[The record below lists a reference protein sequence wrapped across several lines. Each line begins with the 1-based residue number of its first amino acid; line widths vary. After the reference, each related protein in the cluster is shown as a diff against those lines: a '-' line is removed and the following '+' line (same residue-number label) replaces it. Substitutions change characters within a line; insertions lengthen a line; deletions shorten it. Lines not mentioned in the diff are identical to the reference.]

1 MKKNFIFVKIEQI
14 LHTNQI
20 SVKLKFQRKNKNI
33 CLTIHY
39 HMVMFEIFS
48 SDVYHNKV
56 KEQGFYFCSTFH
68 SHSRVFN
75 DEHNSYPQMSVNWPL
90 AGSWMVLFISA
101 DKPYTK
107 ASLSFWCYLVYGIV
121 FPRCGVINNKT
132 KYRLGNLT
140 NTVIIVPVITFTR
153 FQLQT

>member
-56 KEQGFYFCSTFH
+56 KEQGFYFCS
-68 SHSRVFN
+68 
-75 DEHNSYPQMSVNWPL
+75 
-90 AGSWMVLFISA
+90 VLICKGKTTS
-101 DKPYTK
+101 T
-107 ASLSFWCYLVYGIV
+107 LSCKVL
-121 FPRCGVINNKT
+121 
-132 KYRLGNLT
+132 
-140 NTVIIVPVITFTR
+140 
-153 FQLQT
+153 